1 MTQLILLGTAGG
13 PRINR
18 LRSQPAQVI
27 VVDDTP
33 YLIDCGF
40 GVGRQWVLAGLRLTQ
55 LRTIF
60 VTHHHSDHNGDYGN
74 LLHQAWL
81 SGLSQPVDTY
91 APPPIAEMTEHFLRL
106 NAYDIEIRTR
116 DEGRPEL
123 TPLLRSHTL
132 RDPGVV
138 FEDPRVRVTA
148 AVVHHP
154 PVEPSFAYRFDA
166 ADRSIVI
173 SGDTTPCKSLVRLAE
188 GADVLVHE
196 VMYEPALPRVPNATR
211 VREHLLASH
220 TRLEDVG
227 RIATAAG
234 VRTLVLSHLVPADNA
249 ELSDDIWLQGA
260 QSGFSGEVIVGRD
273 LLVV

>member
-1 MTQLILLGTAGG
+1 VTQLILLGTAGG

-81 SGLSQPVDTY
+81 SGLSQPVDAY

-123 TPLLRSHTL
+123 APLLRSHTL
-132 RDPGVV
+132 RDAGVV

-173 SGDTTPCKSLVRLAE
+173 SGDTTPCDSLVRLAE

-196 VMYEPALPRVPNATR
+196 VMYERALPRVPNATR

-260 QSGFSGEVIVGRD
+260 QSGFTGEVIVGRD